1 MKKIYILIIIV
12 LITGCKNINA
22 TKDIIKEN
30 KIEKNKVE
38 DKKEFYFVD
47 IKGAVN
53 NPGVYKLQEDS
64 RVIDVIDISGGLK
77 DNADTS
83 NINLSKKIFDE
94 MFIII
99 YTKDEIEKYKKETIS
114 TREIN
119 KKLEN
124 QILNIDKN
132 NDAQILNNS
141 SSKNEKVNINEATK
155 EELQKINGIGEGK
168 ADNIIKYRNENGIFN
183 SIEDIKNINGI
194 GESLFEKIKD
204 YISI

>member
-1 MKKIYILIIIV
+1 MKKIYILIMIV
-12 LITGCKNINA
+12 LIKSYKNINA